1 MMCRLV
7 LVNSV
12 EPLTLQTSDPFSSD
26 IAANKWTPVET
37 LNDIDSASFSKLNI
51 EGDS

>member
-1 MMCRLV
+1 MVRRLV

-12 EPLTLQTSDPFSSD
+12 EPLILQTVDPFSSD

-37 LNDIDSASFSKLNI
+37 LNDIDSSSLSKLDI
-51 EGDS
+51 EGDL